1 MAQFFIDKA
10 NKVPIYLQ
18 LKDQIKYFVATGALS
33 ASEQLPPVRALA
45 EKLSINFLT
54 VRKAY
59 QELQSEG
66 LVDIRHGE
74 GTFLALSHDK
84 RPNSTVLADSSADD
98 IENKMR
104 MAIDDVIARYE
115 GMGVAVGKAA
125 TCVEGVLETLRQRSS
140 RPTVVFTECN
150 QFQITEISS
159 LLEAQLGIEVLAIM
173 VDKLA
178 ESVPALIEKG
188 RRMHVI
194 TTGFHVTEV
203 RDAVGDL
210 PAEVSVLITNL
221 NPDTRRKLESIG
233 EKGKFSFICRDRES
247 TLMYRDLL
255 KAELGFAE
263 IDMTSCTIYEPKK
276 VQEALRTSDA
286 VLASPPV
293 YDAVRRMAP
302 KGVSVYNLFER
313 VDPMSLK
320 VIKDRI
326 LSAGI

>member
-1 MAQFFIDKA
+1 MPQFFIDKS

-33 ASEQLPPVRALA
+33 AREQLPPVRTLA

-59 QELQSEG
+59 KELQSEG
-66 LVDIRHGE
+66 LVEIRHGE
-74 GTFLALSHDK
+74 GTFVALSHNQK
-84 RPNSTVLADSSADD
+84 PYASPAAEPSNDSIRGEMRSA
-98 IENKMR
+98 IFNVVSQFE
-104 MAIDDVIARYE
+104 A
-115 GMGVAVGKAA
+115 MGVAIDQAVA
-125 TCVEGVLETLRQRSS
+125 CIEEILENLRLRSR
-140 RPTVVFTECN
+140 RPVVVFTECN
-150 QFQITEISS
+150 QFQITEISA
-159 LLEAQLGIEVLAIM
+159 LLEADLGMEVVAVM
-173 VDKLA
+173 TDKLA
-178 ESVPALIEKG
+178 ESLPGLIEKG
-188 RRMHVI
+188 RRAHVI

-210 PAEVSVLITNL
+210 PAELSVLITNL

-263 IDMTSCTIYEPKK
+263 IDMTSCTIYEAKK
-276 VQEALRTSDA
+276 VQEALRSSDA

-293 YDAVRRMAP
+293 YDAVRQMAP

-326 LSAGI
+326 LTAGS